1 MAARGPLGEQEPR
14 SDLPPPPALRRDTHS
29 EEVGP
34 ALGLLA
40 DGRGRVGRGRYVD
53 AQLLLAGARRGRD
66 RGGIVAQT
74 PASITCL

>member
-1 MAARGPLGEQEPR
+1 MSRNHAPIPPDPAPRG
-14 SDLPPPPALRRDTHS
+14 DTHG

-53 AQLLLAGARRGRD
+53 TQLLLAGAGRGRD

-74 PASITCL
+74 PASVTCL